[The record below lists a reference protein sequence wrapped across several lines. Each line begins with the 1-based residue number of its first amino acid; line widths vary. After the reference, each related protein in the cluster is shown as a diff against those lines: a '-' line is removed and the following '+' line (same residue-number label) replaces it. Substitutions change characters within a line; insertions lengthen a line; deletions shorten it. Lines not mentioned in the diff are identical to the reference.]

1 MNKTTGSC
9 PALNLDTADA
19 GIVSHAGATPLLDT
33 IRTTGLEQASA
44 GRSGRMSTAMV
55 GMPRHRASW

>member
-1 MNKTTGSC
+1 
-9 PALNLDTADA
+9 LNLDTADA